1 MYIFEK
7 TDNEMA
13 GVYIVFKS
21 PAMNETKKNYGISH
35 LLEHMICESTDDIDE
50 VYDEN
55 CIQTNAYTGKDEV
68 VFYMNGLSSKVSQ
81 FKDDYINR
89 ILNYIPTEKDF
100 KKQIPIVTQE
110 YNDYFDDGFR
120 STFVNYLS
128 KNFGCVYSVGTR
140 EALESLTFQ
149 DVVDFKAAYFSKPT
163 MIIVADKNKT
173 EVVQDYVDTTPANYE
188 HYVYI
193 NKDAEIND
201 KSMNYM
207 MTSAPWSETAKDY
220 NLRLIRKMLGYG
232 LKSPLYQIRER
243 DNLCYWVMC
252 EDGSILNENFL
263 MIATSASI
271 ENQQKIQDG
280 IFEVLH
286 NPDRYLTKD
295 RYNLIVNNTIAS
307 IETCKQYK
315 HEFNWIQQYIDKDNI
330 SITKNLNKLNYD
342 EMRDY
347 YNQFILPSARRW
359 TFMNQRDL
367 YD

>member
-13 GVYIVFKS
+13 GVYIIFKS
-21 PAMNETKKNYGISH
+21 PAKNETKKNYGISH
-35 LLEHMICESTDDIDE
+35 LLEHMICEATDDLDE
-50 VYDEN
+50 IYDEN

-68 VFYMNGLSSKVSQ
+68 VFYMTGLSSRVSQ

-89 ILNYIPTEKDF
+89 ILNYVPIEKDF

-110 YNDYFDDGFR
+110 YNDYFNDGFR
-120 STFVNYLS
+120 STFVNYMS
-128 KNFGCVYSVGTR
+128 KNFGMIYSIGTR

-149 DVVDFKAAYFSKPT
+149 DTVDFKSAYFSKPT
-163 MIIVADKNKT
+163 MIIVADKNRT
-173 EVVQDYVDTTPANYE
+173 EVSQEYSNTTPATHEQYI
-188 HYVYI
+188 YI
-193 NKDAEIND
+193 NKDAELND

-207 MTSAPWSETAKDY
+207 MSSAPWSETSKDY
-220 NLRLIRKMLGYG
+220 NLRLIKKMLGYG

-252 EDGSILNENFL
+252 EDETIYNDNLLLIS
-263 MIATSASI
+263 TSASI
-271 ENQQKIQDG
+271 ENKQKIYDG
-280 IFEVLH
+280 VFEVLY
-286 NPDRYLTKD
+286 NPDKYLTKD
-295 RYNLIVNNTIAS
+295 RYNLIVNNTLAS

-315 HEFNWIQQYIDKDNI
+315 HDFDWIHQYMDSDNI
-330 SITKNLNKLNYD
+330 SLAKNINRVNYD

-347 YNQFILPSARRW
+347 YNQFILPSARNW
-359 TFMNQRDL
+359 NCMTQREL